1 MTHKP
6 RIFNPGYLPGT
17 RCKVKGETLWGELRY
32 VGPHPLVRGVGVFL
46 DTNPGEYDG
55 EYVEFYFHVIEEVE
69 DNA

>member
-17 RCKVKGETLWGELRY
+17 RCKVKDFDDWELQY
-32 VGPHPLVRGVGVFL
+32 IGPHPLVRGVGVFL
-46 DTNPGEYDG
+46 DTNPGEYDD
-55 EYVEFYFHVIEEVE
+55 EYVEFYFHAIEEVE